1 MFSNIAFFKCVQIL
15 IRHLSA
21 KINKYVKQAS
31 NSNRTFIFRSEMQ
44 IWRLFSDFSWIS
56 CPTKKSTETFYHCCE
71 KCIIWNAFF
80 IYFLQIKD
88 YIQII
93 SIATRE
99 EVHIYNHEIHQHID
113 TKWYFCFRR
122 IFLTFRVF
130 WTHSRRH
137 FTCLKSSSFISL
149 QNISHVYVPKYTPP
163 WLLYY
168 IHCFFFPIW
177 RLNRLTLNPSKIDI
191 H

>member
-1 MFSNIAFFKCVQIL
+1 MFSNIAFFKCVQII

-21 KINKYVKQAS
+21 KINKYVKKAS
-31 NSNRTFIFRSEMQ
+31 NSNRTFIFRSGMQ

-56 CPTKKSTETFYHCCE
+56 FRQKNQLRLFIIVARNVLFEMRFSFIFYKSR
-71 KCIIWNAFF
+71 
-80 IYFLQIKD
+80 IYSNNIDLP
-88 YIQII
+88 
-93 SIATRE
+93 RE
-99 EVHIYNHEIHQHID
+99 EVLYNHEIHQHID

-137 FTCLKSSSFISL
+137 FTCMKSSSFISL

-168 IHCFFFPIW
+168 IHCFFFQFEGW
-177 RLNRLTLNPSKIDI
+177 IDWHWI
-191 H
+191 LQR